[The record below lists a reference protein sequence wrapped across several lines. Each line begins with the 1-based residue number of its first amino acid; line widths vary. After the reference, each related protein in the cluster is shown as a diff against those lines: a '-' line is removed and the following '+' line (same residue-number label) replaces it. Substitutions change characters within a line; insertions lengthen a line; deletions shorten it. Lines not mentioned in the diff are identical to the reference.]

1 MPTSLISLQM
11 FRTQKVTLF
20 ANPTLTGQ
28 VAPLVSNPVW
38 SLDNGA
44 LATLVPAANGS
55 TCDVVAKGPVGV
67 VTVTCT
73 ALGQTLLTFLAQI
86 TIITDYADT
95 LTLTTSVPVP
105 Q

>member
-1 MPTSLISLQM
+1 MY
-11 FRTQKVTLF
+11 RTQKVTLF
-20 ANPTLTGQ
+20 ANPTLTG
-28 VAPLVSNPVW
+28 VPAPLVSNPVW
-38 SLDNGA
+38 SLDNGT
-44 LATLVPAANGS
+44 LATLVPSSDGS

-73 ALGQTLLTFLAQI
+73 ATGQTVLTFLAQI

-95 LTLTTSVPVP
+95 LTLTTSVPIP